1 MALSVL
7 SGLSGPQVLLAIYYL
22 ILGTLAVYGV
32 HRLALV
38 ALYYRTRHRAPGPPP
53 VPEEWPRVTVQLP
66 LYNEMYV
73 AERLIDAAARLDY
86 PGHRLEIQ
94 VLDDST
100 DETREIVARQV
111 ERYRRQ
117 GLPIRHL
124 HRRDRTGF
132 KAGALAAG
140 QAAASGEL
148 VAVFDADFVPPVD
161 FLRRMVPHFQN
172 PRVGMVQARWE
183 HINRHYSLLTR
194 IQAVFLDG
202 HFIIEHAARNRGG
215 MYFNFNGTAGV
226 WRRRA
231 IDDAGGWQHD
241 TLTEDLDLSYRAQ
254 LAGWKFLFLSEV
266 TAPAELP
273 VEVNAFKR
281 QQFRWAK
288 GSIQTARKLLWRLL
302 RAPVTLRI
310 KAEAFVHL
318 TNNASYLLMVA
329 LSILVFPAM
338 LIRRGDDARLLL
350 LVDLPLFVAATVSVL
365 VFYAASQRE
374 RGRGR
379 GWGWCREMLFLPA
392 LMGVGI
398 GLAINNSRAVVSGLF
413 RRGGVFER
421 TPKYRIEKRRDGWRG
436 KRYRVA
442 QDSAVLV
449 EGLLAVY
456 FAVCFVVAIQL
467 HMWPSL
473 PFLYL
478 FLQGYTYM
486 FLLSVLPARRARGD
500 DTPAIP
506 ELDTES
512 AAGEHWPTF
521 RLG

>member
-1 MALSVL
+1 MTALSA
-7 SGLSGPQVLLAIYYL
+7 LSGPQVLLAIYYL
-22 ILGTLAVYGV
+22 ILGTLAIYGV

-38 ALYYRTRHRAPGPPP
+38 ALYYRTRHRAPGTPPAP
-53 VPEEWPRVTVQLP
+53 AEWPLVTVQLP

-73 AERLIDAAARLDY
+73 AERLIDAAVRLDY
-86 PGHRLEIQ
+86 PLDRLEIQ

-100 DETREIVARQV
+100 DETRELVAARV

-124 HRRDRTGF
+124 HRTDRTGF

-140 QAAASGEL
+140 QAVARGEL
-148 VAVFDADFVPPVD
+148 VAVFDADFVPPTD
-161 FLRRMVPHFQN
+161 FLRRTVPHFTDPQSG
-172 PRVGMVQARWE
+172 PEIGMVQARWE
-183 HINRHYSLLTR
+183 HINRQYSLLTR

-202 HFIIEHAARNRGG
+202 HFIIEHAARARGG
-215 MYFNFNGTAGV
+215 MFFNFNGTAGI
-226 WRRRA
+226 WRRQA

-254 LAGWKFLFLSEV
+254 LAGWRFLFLSDV

-302 RAPVTLRI
+302 WAPVSLRA
-310 KAEAFVHL
+310 KVEGFVHL

-329 LSILVFPAM
+329 LSILIFPAM
-338 LIRRGDDARLLL
+338 LLRRGDDVRLLL
-350 LVDLPLFVAATVSVL
+350 LLDLPMFVAATVSVI
-365 VFYAASQRE
+365 VFYAVSQRE
-374 RGRGR
+374 RGP
-379 GWGWCREMLFLPA
+379 GWVRSLLFLPA

-398 GLAINNSRAVVSGLF
+398 GLAVNNSRAVVSGALH
-413 RRGGVFER
+413 RGGVFER
-421 TPKYRIEKRRDGWRG
+421 TPKYRIEQRRDGWRG
-436 KRYRVA
+436 KRYKVA

-449 EGLLAVY
+449 EGLLAIY

-486 FLLSVLPARRARGD
+486 FLLSVLPARRARRGSS
-500 DTPAIP
+500 PPLP
-506 ELDTES
+506 EIEAES
-512 AAGEHWPTF
+512 ATGKPLADVSI
-521 RLG
+521 